1 MSFEYDKNRF
11 FEPQISHEN
20 EVVYGEFEQQM
31 ESFIQSEINRF
42 LQQATEQP
50 NKKSFLIEKILASEN
65 IFFKEREDLLNL
77 ILAKIEEINYDSDSE
92 FEKNVARELAGVI
105 TAYLADHNI
114 SPEQAKVN
122 FRLARMRQ
130 NEETPLDEEGVTYC
144 SRYDDVVEI
153 HIVKGLTTDK
163 WKEALSNLLKIIQDD
178 DGIKIIKMVS
188 WVVAEK
194 LDYFRKLG
202 FTSNIITDEKELAI
216 IRENTSESMRDK
228 ADVPWGEAQ
237 MTREEFF
244 DSKILKRISI
254 K

>member
-1 MSFEYDKNRF
+1 M
-11 FEPQISHEN
+11 
-20 EVVYGEFEQQM
+20 
-31 ESFIQSEINRF
+31 
-42 LQQATEQP
+42 QQATEQP
-50 NKKSFLIEKILASEN
+50 DKKSFLIEKILASKN
-65 IFFKEREDLLNL
+65 IFFQEREDLLNL
-77 ILAKIEEINYDSDSE
+77 ILAKIEKINYDSDPE

-130 NEETPLDEEGVTYC
+130 NEEIPLDEEGVTYC

-163 WKEALSNLLKIIQDD
+163 WKEALSNLLKIIQNDN
-178 DGIKIIKMVS
+178 GIKIIKMVS

-202 FTSNIITDEKELAI
+202 FTTNLITDEKDLSAI
-216 IRENTSESMRDK
+216 GADISESMKDK
-228 ADVPWGEAQ
+228 TDVPWAEAL

-244 DSKILKRISI
+244 DSKILKRLTKNS